1 MLSAHVS
8 IFARIMICL
17 TKIGNWVV
25 TAASESISVDRSVFQ
40 GHTEAFREL
49 PHCDYRSGT
58 VNSNTV
64 SSKFHQFEED
74 LTGV

>member
-1 MLSAHVS
+1 M
-8 IFARIMICL
+8 
-17 TKIGNWVV
+17 V
-25 TAASESISVDRSVFQ
+25 TAASESVSTDRSAFQ

-49 PHCDYRSGT
+49 PHCDYRAGT

-64 SSKFHQFEED
+64 SSKFHQFEGD

>member
-1 MLSAHVS
+1 M
-8 IFARIMICL
+8 
-17 TKIGNWVV
+17 V
-25 TAASESISVDRSVFQ
+25 TAASESVSIDRSVFQ

-49 PHCDYRSGT
+49 PHCDYKSGT